1 MHWRELGSVSLRW
14 TERVRRSGKLAH
26 QWHESSTQFWPPQFD
41 KALNNFKNIEKRESI
56 SVPRADLATVCKDV
70 FREETGG
77 TKQRRKA
84 QPELRNEA
92 AATQIGLGDG
102 AQTFPSQG
110 T

>member
-14 TERVRRSGKLAH
+14 TERVRLSGKLAH
-26 QWHESSTQFWPPQFD
+26 QWHESSTQFWPLQFD
-41 KALNNFKNIEKRESI
+41 KALNNFKNIEKREST

-70 FREETGG
+70 FSEETGG